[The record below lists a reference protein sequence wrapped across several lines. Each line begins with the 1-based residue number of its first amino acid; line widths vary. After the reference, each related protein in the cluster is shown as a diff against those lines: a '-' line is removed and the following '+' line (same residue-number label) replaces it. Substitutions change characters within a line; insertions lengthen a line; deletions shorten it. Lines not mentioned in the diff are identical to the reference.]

1 MGGMVALGLVLLFT
15 TGCSGVGSKGS
26 SSGGAVRI
34 GEIDPDTAVTVD
46 GGRASVCSPAG
57 WQRGPRSD
65 DHLVRYTPSQQKSY
79 PSVVVLGGDPPAGFD
94 EVTKANHKDFVAA
107 VAKQLA
113 ETFSKDGKSTLLKKP
128 VAVTLGPHLG
138 AAWTAPGTAKV
149 SGMKEPIER
158 SCVAI
163 VFGGRMYTV
172 EARAPKGK
180 LDDSGRSAARGVAA
194 GIAAPAK
201 SPAAEEPAAPV
212 EPKAEPTMPAEPAAE
227 PEKSAE
233 PAA

>member
-1 MGGMVALGLVLLFT
+1 
-15 TGCSGVGSKGS
+15 
-26 SSGGAVRI
+26 
-34 GEIDPDTAVTVD
+34 
-46 GGRASVCSPAG
+46 
-57 WQRGPRSD
+57 
-65 DHLVRYTPSQQKSY
+65 
-79 PSVVVLGGDPPAGFD
+79 
-94 EVTKANHKDFVAA
+94 
-107 VAKQLA
+107 
-113 ETFSKDGKSTLLKKP
+113 